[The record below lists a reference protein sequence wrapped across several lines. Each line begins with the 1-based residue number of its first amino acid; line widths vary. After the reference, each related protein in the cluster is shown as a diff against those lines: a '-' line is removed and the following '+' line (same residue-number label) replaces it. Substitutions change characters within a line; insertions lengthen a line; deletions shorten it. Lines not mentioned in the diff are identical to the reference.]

1 MALFDNVLSEKAGF
15 LDEYFEDFSKFI
27 KKTFN

>member
-1 MALFDNVLSEKAGF
+1 MALFDKVLSEKASF

>member
-1 MALFDNVLSEKAGF
+1 MTLFDKFLSEKAGF
-15 LDEYFEDFSKFI
+15 LEEYLEDFSKFI

>member
-1 MALFDNVLSEKAGF
+1 MTLFDSVLSEKASF
-15 LDEYFEDFSKFI
+15 LDEYLEDFSEFI

>member
-1 MALFDNVLSEKAGF
+1 MTLFDNVLSEKANL